1 MNRRS
6 FFSGHI
12 SKLNCLLN
20 QKKITRIFTCNKG
33 TDKFLQQPPNR
44 KSIYLL
50 DLIFACPNQRSMHEQ
65 ETTDEGSAELMS
77 SKQVYNRNRG
87 NREQHSFFSGRGKF
101 FCCLSSPKCGCLFA
115 YWDVGIVPSCGDQT
129 RLSIIRSLSVVS
141 IHTLNV

>member
-1 MNRRS
+1 
-6 FFSGHI
+6 
-12 SKLNCLLN
+12 
-20 QKKITRIFTCNKG
+20 
-33 TDKFLQQPPNR
+33 
-44 KSIYLL
+44 
-50 DLIFACPNQRSMHEQ
+50 MHEQ
-65 ETTDEGSAELMS
+65 ETTDESSAELMS

-87 NREQHSFFSGRGKF
+87 NKEQHSFFSGRGKF